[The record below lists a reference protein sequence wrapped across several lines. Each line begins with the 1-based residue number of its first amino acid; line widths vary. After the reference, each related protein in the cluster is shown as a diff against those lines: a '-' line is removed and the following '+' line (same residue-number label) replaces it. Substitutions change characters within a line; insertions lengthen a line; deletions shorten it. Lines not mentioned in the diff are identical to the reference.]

1 MSLLEITGLTLHAG
15 TATLVDDLGLTL
27 AAGERVGLVGES
39 GSGKSMTA
47 LAALGLLPDAVT
59 ATGSALLDGHEV
71 VGAAD
76 AAVRRLRGP
85 VAGIVFQEPLTALD
99 PLMRVGRQIAEP
111 LRRHRGLR
119 GGALRDAVTRALGDV
134 SLEGDRIARSY
145 PHELSGGQRQ
155 RVAIAI
161 ALAADPRLLIAD
173 EPTTALD
180 VTVQDEVLTLLERLV
195 ADRDMGLLFISH
207 DLAVV
212 SRMVDRVLVLQRGRL
227 VEEGTVGRV
236 LGAPQHPYTR
246 SLVDSA
252 RYLDAALDVG
262 AGSHGVESNRDGEA
276 R

>member
-1 MSLLEITGLTLHAG
+1 MSLLETTGLTLHAG

-119 GGALRDAVTRALGDV
+119 GAALRDAVTRALADV
-134 SLEGDRIARSY
+134 SLEGNRVARAY